1 MQKRGFAQVVYG
13 NRILF
18 WRYGSMDV
26 VLIGVLVAIASLV
39 VAVASQFVFFVWK
52 FSRNDLMVTTMW
64 SAFLTSGELDLKR
77 SGWHNSP
84 MNYNIDV
91 VRFLNEQKPTYDR
104 VKSKGSISWESGCT
118 RIMLGRRD
126 EMVQICHQHQFSVT
140 AFIRMALAYLEQ

>member
-1 MQKRGFAQVVYG
+1 
-13 NRILF
+13 
-18 WRYGSMDV
+18 MDAIF
-26 VLIGVLVAIASLV
+26 IGAWIAIASLV

-52 FSRNDLMVTTMW
+52 FSRNDLMVNTMW
-64 SAFLTSGELDLKR
+64 TAFLASGELDLKK

-91 VRFLNEQKPTYDR
+91 VKFLNEQKPVYEKVR
-104 VKSKGSISWESGCT
+104 SKGSISWESGCT

-126 EMVQICHQHQFSVT
+126 EMVKICHEHEFSVT